1 MASIIIIWTPGGG
14 SNVINQTVKRS
25 LSGVNS
31 YSTIGTVGAT
41 VATYLDT
48 TALDNTLYD
57 YQIITNCSTGGPTI
71 NIGGFPSTI
80 YINCGSSDIS
90 ASAQYNSFSQIY
102 YPEITFAIF
111 NRLNTDTK
119 TYTYQWKDSTG
130 TAIDYQYTVNTQNS
144 VTGTINSDSNGDPLN
159 FNTTYVLHV
168 TFRSTNNLHSRD
180 CTFSVTT
187 PAQPVCDP
195 ATGLQL
201 TNEFVTN
208 FAFPAGSNTVDG
220 GVGNTPVGGA

>member
-1 MASIIIIWTPGGG
+1 MASILIIWTPGGG
-14 SNVINQTVKRS
+14 SNIINQTVKRS
-25 LSGVNS
+25 LSGANS

-48 TALDNTLYD
+48 TALNNTLYD
-57 YQIITNCSTGGPTI
+57 YQIITNCSTGGPNI

-80 YINCGSSDIS
+80 YIDCGSSDIS

-111 NRLNTDTK
+111 NRINTNTK
-119 TYTYQWKDSTG
+119 TYTYQWKDSVG
-130 TAIDYQYTVNTQNS
+130 NAIDYQYTVNTQN
-144 VTGTINSDSNGDPLN
+144 VVAGTINSDQNGNALN

-168 TFRSTNNLHSRD
+168 TFRSTDNLHSRD

-201 TNEFVTN
+201 TNEYVTN
-208 FAFPAGSNTVDG
+208 FVFPASNTAGPGLG
-220 GVGNTPVGGA
+220 GQTLG